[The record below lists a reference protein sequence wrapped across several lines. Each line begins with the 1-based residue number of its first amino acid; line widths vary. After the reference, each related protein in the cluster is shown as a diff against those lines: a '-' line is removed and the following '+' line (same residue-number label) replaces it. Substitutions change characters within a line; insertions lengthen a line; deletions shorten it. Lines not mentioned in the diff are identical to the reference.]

1 MAAANL
7 ASSSTVVALCAQP
20 AVLSRDSPPHSG
32 DTGSGGRRLHTDN
45 EAHKGGPIHSEG
57 WLLSV
62 CSVTSS
68 GPRLGCSRPH
78 TFCRCW
84 QRRDSRLQAASKSDP
99 NYVPLLAT
107 GEFCLICE
115 AWAAQYKYARRH
127 TTRELAGEQRTA
139 HYKELTSSAIGIDR
153 AK

>member
-1 MAAANL
+1 VAAANL

-32 DTGSGGRRLHTDN
+32 DTSSGGRRLHTDN

-78 TFCRCW
+78 TFCHCW
-84 QRRDSRLQAASKSDP
+84 QRRDLDCRRPARATQIMSHYWRQAK
-99 NYVPLLAT
+99 
-107 GEFCLICE
+107 FCLICE
-115 AWAAQYKYARRH
+115 AWAAQYKYARQH
-127 TTRELAGEQRTA
+127 TTRQLAGEQRTA